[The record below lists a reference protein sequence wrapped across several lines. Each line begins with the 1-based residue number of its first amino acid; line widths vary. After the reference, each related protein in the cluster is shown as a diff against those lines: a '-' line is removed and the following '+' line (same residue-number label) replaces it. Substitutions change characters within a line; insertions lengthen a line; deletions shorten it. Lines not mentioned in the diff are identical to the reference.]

1 MNPSDHRLNRLLDA
15 AQMACPPIPEPSAWF
30 EQRMVM
36 ILKAQD
42 IPSYGLFD
50 GRLIFRMLAGAV
62 LIMTVSVIL
71 SVVQVKNPYLE
82 TMEQANTMAQ
92 MEKLP

>member
-1 MNPSDHRLNRLLDA
+1 
-15 AQMACPPIPEPSAWF
+15 MACPPIPQPSPWF
-30 EQRMVM
+30 EQRMVK

-50 GRLIFRMLAGAV
+50 GRFIFRMLGGAA
-62 LIMTVSVIL
+62 LIMAVSVVL
-71 SVVQVKNPYLE
+71 SAVQVKNPYLE
-82 TMEQANTMAQ
+82 TMEQVNTMAQ